1 MSYHGDIKLG
11 DTIDIQFTTVDDT
24 GAPTALSGSPSVA
37 AYIGN
42 STTEITA
49 GITLTASLDS
59 RTGLNNVRVVA
70 TGANGYSAATNVSLV
85 VTAGTVDGQ
94 SIVGYQIGSFSI
106 DNRNTTANLTQI
118 DGDGDAMQGLFAMA
132 MHYFSFEHLNTERNL
147 LSTGIDTVNSQTE
160 FVLDAGVAVDD
171 IYNGMLGVIQ
181 SPNPIE
187 KHQFRVVDW
196 VGSTKTL
203 TIDTA
208 APFTVDVTGYEI
220 NILASEEQVLALPHQ
235 IAGAAGGVFI
245 AGTNAAT
252 AVTTSFTTTFTGNL
266 TGSVGSVTGAV
277 GSVTGNVGGNVT
289 GSVGSVVGAVGSVTG
304 NVGGNVAGSVGSV
317 TGNVGGNVVGSV
329 GSLTGFT
336 VDGSGLTSI
345 PWNASWDAEVQ
356 SEVNDGLVA
365 FWTSPATL
373 VDLVWD
379 ELLSGH
385 TVSGSTGEALA
396 AAGTAGDPWTT
407 SLPGS
412 YTGDQAGKI
421 LADILVDTGTT
432 LDGKLDT
439 IDGIVDDILVDTGTT
454 IPGTIATA
462 QADLDILTGTDGATL
477 AASQPN
483 YAPAKVSDLGTVQT
497 ADHTAA
503 IAALPTLS
511 QILAGGDIDGYTL
524 EETLKLCLAAL
535 AGKLDGAATTT
546 ITIRSA
552 DDSANRIT
560 ATVDADGNRSA
571 VTLDATG

>member
-1 MSYHGDIKLG
+1 MLRNVASQKYRVFAWDATTGLPKTGDAANI
-11 DTIDIQFTTVDDT
+11 
-24 GAPTALSGSPSVA
+24 S
-37 AYIGN
+37 AYITKDDG
-42 STTEITA
+42 TP
-49 GITLTASLDS
+49 
-59 RTGLNNVRVVA
+59 
-70 TGANGYSAATNVSLV
+70 AATNDAAPTEASSTNEPGYYDFDLTQAETNAAKVSLSPKSSTSNV
-85 VTAGTVDGQ
+85 VVVACPPVVYTRSQYDSLTVVSSAGVVST
-94 SIVGYQIGSFSI
+94 
-106 DNRNTTANLTQI
+106 NLTQI
-118 DGDGDAMQGLFAMA
+118 DGDGDAMQGLFDMS

-181 SPNPIE
+181 SPNAIE

-203 TIDTA
+203 TIDAA

-235 IAGAAGGVFI
+235 TAGAANGVFI

-421 LADILVDTGTT
+421 LAE
-432 LDGKLDT
+432 
-439 IDGIVDDILVDTGTT
+439 ILVDTGTT
-454 IPGTIATA
+454 IPGTITTA
-462 QADLDILTGTDGATL
+462 QNDLDILTGADGATL
-477 AASQPN
+477 ASSQPN

-511 QILAGGDIDGYTL
+511 QILAGGDIDGFTL

-552 DDSANRIT
+552 DDSANRIV

>member
-147 LSTGIDTVNSQTE
+147 LSTGIATVNSQTE
-160 FVLDAGVAVDD
+160 FVLKAGVATDD

-181 SPNPIE
+181 SPNTIE

-203 TIDTA
+203 TIDAA

-235 IAGAAGGVFI
+235 TAGTANGVFI

-304 NVGGNVAGSVGSV
+304 AVGSV

-421 LADILVDTGTT
+421 LAE
-432 LDGKLDT
+432 
-439 IDGIVDDILVDTGTT
+439 ILVDTGTT
-454 IPGTIATA
+454 IPGTITTA
-462 QADLDILTGTDGATL
+462 QADLDILTGADGATL
-477 AASQPN
+477 ATSQPN
-483 YAPAKVSDLGTVQT
+483 YAPAKVADLGTVQT

-503 IAALPTLS
+503 IAALPSVAQIEARTLPS
-511 QILAGGDIDGYTL
+511 AEYGTAANQAAIDAAIAAL
-524 EETLKLCLAAL
+524 NNLSAAAVKAEVDQAIVDAAL
-535 AGKLDGAATTT
+535 ASAAELAKVPKLGATFKHRNVDTNVQ
-546 ITIRSA
+546 A
-552 DDSANRIT
+552 DVIIEAAS
-560 ATVDADGNRSA
+560 
-571 VTLDATG
+571 

>member
-1 MSYHGDIKLG
+1 MLRNVASQKYRVFAWDATTGLPKTGDAANISAYITK
-11 DTIDIQFTTVDDT
+11 DDGT
-24 GAPTALSGSPSVA
+24 PAATNDAAPTEASSTNEKGYYDFDLTQAETNAAKVSLSPQSSTSNVVVVACPPVVYTRAQYDSLTVVSSAGVVSSQLANSVTHGGNAAKLELGSSDTTPAILVSNSGGDAVRFLATGGNGDGFHVEGAGNGAGLHAIGTGLAGSVYFETGSFIVDGAIVANITGNLSGSA
-37 AYIGN
+37 
-42 STTEITA
+42 
-49 GITLTASLDS
+49 
-59 RTGLNNVRVVA
+59 
-70 TGANGYSAATNVSLV
+70 
-85 VTAGTVDGQ
+85 
-94 SIVGYQIGSFSI
+94 
-106 DNRNTTANLTQI
+106 
-118 DGDGDAMQGLFAMA
+118 
-132 MHYFSFEHLNTERNL
+132 
-147 LSTGIDTVNSQTE
+147 
-160 FVLDAGVAVDD
+160 
-171 IYNGMLGVIQ
+171 
-181 SPNPIE
+181 
-187 KHQFRVVDW
+187 
-196 VGSTKTL
+196 
-203 TIDTA
+203 
-208 APFTVDVTGYEI
+208 
-220 NILASEEQVLALPHQ
+220 
-235 IAGAAGGVFI
+235 
-245 AGTNAAT
+245 
-252 AVTTSFTTTFTGNL
+252 
-266 TGSVGSVTGAV
+266 GSVTGAV

-304 NVGGNVAGSVGSV
+304 AVGSV

-421 LADILVDTGTT
+421 LAEILVDTGTT

-462 QADLDILTGTDGATL
+462 QNDLDILTGTDGATL

-511 QILAGGDIDGYTL
+511 QILAGGDIDGFTL

-552 DDSANRIT
+552 DDSANRIV